1 MQHYILSSNLEIRTI
16 LQKAV
21 EQGHFNGLLKQLN
34 KDFLRAGLEPD
45 LDLGN
50 TVNSVSRNIVATV
63 YALIISDFERYLSL
77 LYIIDIDENVVKAIP
92 VQRVDELAHD
102 ISMLIVQREL
112 KKVSLKNR
120 F

>member
-1 MQHYILSSNLEIRTI
+1 LEIQII
-16 LQKAV
+16 LQKAQD
-21 EQGHFNGLLKQLN
+21 QGNFNGLLKQLH

-50 TVNSVSRNIVATV
+50 TTTSVGRNIVAAI

-92 VQRVDELAHD
+92 AKRVDELAHD
-102 ISMLIVQREL
+102 ISVLILQREL
-112 KKVSLKNR
+112 KKVILKQG
-120 F
+120 